1 MRSECPAEGN
11 WEEMRADDVGRLVQE
26 LRGEDKKFQPMAE
39 AKRRCI
45 WGADS
50 SETKL
55 K

>member
-1 MRSECPAEGN
+1 MPSLRELGRNES
-11 WEEMRADDVGRLVQE
+11 RYVGRLVQE
-26 LRGEDKKFQPMAE
+26 LTDEDKKLQPMAE